1 MKQNL
6 PEDVLEFMRD
16 GLSDEEAISEGLID
30 PINLYQPKRE
40 REPDP
45 VITRPEWGGLE
56 QDEWE
61 VTMATEDQIVYIDLD
76 EVIELY
82 QAEQAKKAKK

>member
-6 PEDVLEFMRD
+6 PEDVLESMRY
-16 GLSDEEAISEGLID
+16 GLSDEEAISEGLVD
-30 PINLYQPKRE
+30 PIDLYQPKLE

-45 VITRPEWGGLE
+45 VITRPEWGGLD

-61 VTMATEDQIVYIDLD
+61 ANMATEDQIVYIDLD

>member
-6 PEDVLEFMRD
+6 PEDVLESMRY

-30 PINLYQPKRE
+30 PIDLYQPKRE

-45 VITRPEWGGLE
+45 VITKPEWGGLD

-61 VTMATEDQIVYIDLD
+61 VTMATQDQIVYLD
-76 EVIELY
+76 WDEMIEA
-82 QAEQAKKAKK
+82 QQAKKAQK